1 VKGCSAPWDTS
12 KELIMARKHWIW
24 ITIAIA
30 VIHIIVNLI
39 LTQISGD
46 IIFWRFDG
54 NPYKSPLDRLWLGLY
69 FLLNFPYFILSY
81 FAGPL
86 RSFQEAYYLIWV
98 GNSLVWGL
106 LGAWAVSILP
116 FMKGKKEGSSE
127 IKEKEQPVN

>member
-1 VKGCSAPWDTS
+1 
-12 KELIMARKHWIW
+12 MARKHWIW